1 MLHGAALLVL
11 VFFVLFDFF
20 RPQEDVHVFEMV
32 TANTVKEIAP
42 SVTKIPPVQPKTQA
56 PVKKPPVEPIAP
68 PKLIKYSDFIKNNP
82 LPKAKPKLPTTRVSK
97 IVPTIS
103 SPKLLLADSTPKNQ
117 LSANQV
123 NALANYNDRLR
134 ARIDAAWRKPT
145 SLGGLALSLTVIFD
159 VSASGQITRILLSP
173 DSGNASFDA
182 SVLSAFRAVGSAGAT
197 PTGRKH
203 RFSMEFRLD

>member
-1 MLHGAALLVL
+1 MLHGAALLLL

-32 TANTVKEIAP
+32 TADAVNETAP
-42 SVTKIPPVQPKTQA
+42 STARTPPPQPRPQPPTKRPPVQP
-56 PVKKPPVEPIAP
+56 VAP

-82 LPKAKPKLPTTRVSK
+82 LPKAKPRLPVTRVPK
-97 IVPTIS
+97 TVPAIS
-103 SPKLLLADSTPKNQ
+103 TPKLLLNESAPKNQ

-123 NALANYNDRLR
+123 NALANYNSRLR

-145 SLGGLALSLTVIFD
+145 NLGGLALSLKVIFD

-182 SVLSAFRAVGSAGAT
+182 TVLAAFRAVGSAGAT

-203 RFSMEFRLD
+203 RFSMEFQLD